1 MRTFSFRH
9 PTALENQDN
18 NEHKKEI
25 NGTCWQLP
33 EKSTLMTLSKGERC
47 SSLALRLVFLNFY
60 FLPLGRNLLYSLF
73 SVASHYCP
81 RESSIWPYGTHGEI
95 PVFMCIAENE
105 HLKEK

>member
-47 SSLALRLVFLNFY
+47 SSLAPGLVFLNFY
-60 FLPLGRNLLYSLF
+60 FLLLGRNLLYSLL
-73 SVASHYCP
+73 SVASHYFP
-81 RESSIWPYGTHGEI
+81 RESSVLPCGTHGEI
-95 PVFMCIAENE
+95 SVFMYTAEKE